1 MAQDK
6 QDNKKQELNEPHV
19 PYGALRDKKI
29 RIFHS
34 FEEQEDEM
42 IEYWASISP
51 MQRLANLRKMIL
63 ISYGLT
69 DEKLSL
75 HKRAKTIQIINS
87 ES

>member
-6 QDNKKQELNEPHV
+6 EDDNKQELNEPHV
-19 PYGALRDKKI
+19 PYGAVHGKRI

-34 FEEQEDEM
+34 FQEQEDEM

-51 MQRLANLRKMIL
+51 MQRLANLYKMIL

-69 DEKLSL
+69 DEKLRL